1 MSGKKSNYP
10 DTGVLI
16 WKENKTGK
24 EHQISSGP
32 WALLN
37 SLRSRLKQDPCYL
50 NGKFRLS
57 YSSQ

>member
-1 MSGKKSNYP
+1 MSQKP

-16 WKENKTGK
+16 WKDNKTGK
-24 EHQISSGP
+24 EHQIKKGP

-37 SLRSRLKQDPCYL
+37 SIRSKLKQDPCYS

-57 YSSQ
+57 YSTN